1 VFFVAATPYV
11 AFGGGISC
19 PKSFRSRAFECLI
32 TQFKVSH
39 HGLAFA
45 LAQLEPQLMST
56 EKEPEVNATATAER
70 VVGPEDLASALPL
83 ETNDE
88 FPPVF
93 ATARMIGLMEIAASR
108 VLKPLCGPG
117 ELSVGVT
124 VDVNHTAATPLG
136 ATVIA
141 TARYAGRE
149 GKLFLF
155 EVSVA
160 DPGGEVGR
168 GWHKRAIV
176 SSERLQSGAAR
187 RVG

>member
-1 VFFVAATPYV
+1 
-11 AFGGGISC
+11 
-19 PKSFRSRAFECLI
+19 
-32 TQFKVSH
+32 
-39 HGLAFA
+39 
-45 LAQLEPQLMST
+45 MS
-56 EKEPEVNATATAER
+56 EKEPELNTIGTATL
-70 VVGPEDLASALPL
+70 VVGPQDLASSISG
-83 ETNDE
+83 ETGDE
-88 FPPVF
+88 FPPVL
-93 ATARMIGLMEIAASR
+93 ATARMIALMEIAAGR
-108 VLKPLCGPG
+108 VLQSLLGPG

-124 VDVNHTAATPLG
+124 VDISHTAPTPPG
-136 ATVIA
+136 AEVTA

-176 SSERLQSGAAR
+176 SNERLQSSAAK